1 MVATDEQYPAIQLP
15 HPEPGRL
22 GPAEIPEMPHEIVLP
37 DHAVP
42 VGDKGQVHFM
52 SRVEGPGNE
61 EESRFMAEMQV
72 ADEEGSLFWDF
83 RLSFDYS
90 SDEIE

>member
-1 MVATDEQYPAIQLP
+1 
-15 HPEPGRL
+15 
-22 GPAEIPEMPHEIVLP
+22 
-37 DHAVP
+37 
-42 VGDKGQVHFM
+42 M